1 MEKMNLSLG
10 GSKMYGIDLLV
21 AEHQNILKFVG
32 IMKSSC
38 KDILDGKES
47 HSRAVLEEIADVHIM
62 LTQLLDDE
70 SDKTMV
76 SLIVDKKLKRQMRRI
91 KAEKDNRKT
100 CKSCRWY
107 TDESPLAQTGICFC
121 SKSDECGNCA
131 DGNLMTCQEWERR

>member
-1 MEKMNLSLG
+1 MIEEQARQILSHDGILHQK
-10 GSKMYGIDLLV
+10 SKAIEELAELIV
-21 AEHQNILKFVG
+21 ALQ
-32 IMKSSC
+32 

-76 SLIVDKKLKRQMRRI
+76 SLIVDKKLKRQIRRI

-100 CKSCRWY
+100 CKSCRWHIGN
-107 TDESPLAQTGICFC
+107 SPLARIGICFC
-121 SKSDECGNCA
+121 SKSDERGNHV
-131 DGNLMTCQEWERR
+131 DDKMTCQ